1 MAVDGATPRR
11 RERIATAALTV
22 ALLAV
27 AVLGFIIVA
36 TRAVPS
42 APEMRFEITTPA
54 STDASLAMSADG
66 QQIAFVATDA
76 GRPRLWIRSL
86 SSTSA
91 RPLRGTDGAAFPF
104 WAPNGRSIGF
114 FADDGKLKRI
124 DIDGGAVRVLANA
137 QLQWGGAWNS
147 DDTILSVRLPDRC
160 FAFQPQVA
168 NRQSSR
174 SSSRSSRTTVIR
186 VSCPMA
192 IISSTTSRAA
202 LRSVVSILRGSKSR
216 TAGASSMPI
225 RSQEQCLRGTCCSFE
240 GPRCLLSGL
249 MSIDYS

>member
-1 MAVDGATPRR
+1 
-11 RERIATAALTV
+11 
-22 ALLAV
+22 
-27 AVLGFIIVA
+27 
-36 TRAVPS
+36 
-42 APEMRFEITTPA
+42 
-54 STDASLAMSADG
+54 MSADG

-91 RPLRGTDGAAFPF
+91 RPLPGTDGAAFPF

-168 NRQSSR
+168 NRQPSR

-186 VSCPMA
+186 ISCSMA
-192 IISSTTSRAA
+192 IISSTTYRVA
-202 LRSVVSILRGSKSR
+202 LRSAVSIFHGSKGQKG
-216 TAGASSMPI
+216 GASSTPI
-225 RSQEQCLRGTCCSFE
+225 RSQEKCRRGICCSFE
-240 GPRCLLSGL
+240 APRCLLSGW
-249 MSIDYS
+249 MSIDFS